1 MVLSRLYQPW
11 VFCCIRSQLMDV
23 IINAHRKTIEMQVMN
38 GRSKHERKR
47 EREREDYNK
56 KYTYAISFN
65 QASNPFV
72 RT

>member
-38 GRSKHERKR
+38 GRSKHERR
-47 EREREDYNK
+47 GEREDYNK

>member
-1 MVLSRLYQPW
+1 MEDPNMRG
-11 VFCCIRSQLMDV
+11 
-23 IINAHRKTIEMQVMN
+23 E
-38 GRSKHERKR
+38 R